1 MKSESVTSKHRFI
14 PTNAILSVNITPN
27 SSLRLDL
34 KKSIMNNLKNLLSKK
49 ACNTNQTQKEQ
60 KEVIP
65 LFYIHYLIF
74 V

>member
-14 PTNAILSVNITPN
+14 PTNVVLSVNVTPN

-34 KKSIMNNLKNLLSKK
+34 KKSITNNLKNLLSKK

-60 KEVIP
+60 KEVLP
-65 LFYIHYLIF
+65 LFYIHHLIF